1 MYLTDRSAPSGAD
14 TEQGRRRG
22 PGPKVAPVVLVLGT
36 VSLITDISSEM
47 VTAVLPLY
55 LVSTLGFTPLLFGT
69 LDGVYNGAG
78 ALVQLTGGH
87 LADRVRNHKLMAGL
101 GYGLSALC
109 KPLLLIASSLGA
121 LGTVLALDRT
131 GKGLRT
137 APRDAMISL
146 STPPENQGRAFGVHR
161 AMDTTG
167 AMLGPLAA
175 FLILSVATDG
185 YDAVFGVSA
194 CVAALGVI
202 VLVLFVPGR
211 EERARAGGEGARTG
225 GGGVRAG
232 GAGVRAGG
240 VGAAS
245 EGGGAA
251 AGGASVWTDGGGARA
266 DGAGGARADGAGGA
280 RADGASV
287 PTEGAGA
294 RAGGVGVPAGGA
306 GAATDRAGARA
317 GGAGAAL
324 DGGGV
329 PAGGAGAAT
338 DRAGV
343 RAGGGGVPAGGAGA
357 ATDRAG
363 ARADRAGAALDGVG
377 VPAGGAGAAPGAA
390 SVADGKRPVRV
401 REALALLRLP
411 RLRALA
417 GCAALLGLTTVSDA
431 FVYLLLQRRAGIGE
445 QWFTLLPL
453 GTAVVFLLLAV
464 PVGALADR
472 IGRRTVFLTGHM
484 GLLTA
489 YALLLWAPA
498 TPALPFL
505 VLALHGTFYA
515 ATDGVLPATLAD
527 IVPEQLRASGLAI
540 VGTCQALARFC
551 CSLAFGAAWTVW
563 GDGPAL
569 AGAAI
574 GLLCCAAVAGKL
586 LRPAAR
592 TR

>member
-1 MYLTDRSAPSGAD
+1 MYLTDRSASAQVD
-14 TEQGRRRG
+14 SEQGRRRG
-22 PGPKVAPVVLVLGT
+22 PGHRIAPVVLVLGS

-47 VTAVLPLY
+47 VAAVLPLY
-55 LVSTLGFTPLLFGT
+55 LVSTLGFTPLVFGT
-69 LDGVYNGAG
+69 LDGVYNGVS

-109 KPLLLIASSLGA
+109 KPLLLLVSSVGA

-146 STPPENQGRAFGVHR
+146 STPSGKQGRAFGVHR

-175 FLILSVATDG
+175 FFILRAAADG

-194 CVAALGVI
+194 CIAVLGVL

-211 EERARAGGEGARTG
+211 RRGAQ
-225 GGGVRAG
+225 
-232 GAGVRAGG
+232 
-240 VGAAS
+240 S
-245 EGGGAA
+245 E
-251 AGGASVWTDGGGARA
+251 SD
-266 DGAGGARADGAGGA
+266 D
-280 RADGASV
+280 
-287 PTEGAGA
+287 AGA
-294 RAGGVGVPAGGA
+294 V
-306 GAATDRAGARA
+306 D
-317 GGAGAAL
+317 
-324 DGGGV
+324 
-329 PAGGAGAAT
+329 
-338 DRAGV
+338 
-343 RAGGGGVPAGGAGA
+343 
-357 ATDRAG
+357 
-363 ARADRAGAALDGVG
+363 
-377 VPAGGAGAAPGAA
+377 APP
-390 SVADGKRPVRV
+390 PVRV

-411 RLRALA
+411 RLRAIA

-431 FVYLLLQRRAGIGE
+431 FVYLLLQRRAGIGDE
-445 QWFTLLPL
+445 WFPLLPL
-453 GTAVVFLLLAV
+453 GSAAVFLLLAV
-464 PVGALADR
+464 PLGALADR
-472 IGRRTVFLTGHM
+472 VGRRTVFVAGHISLLTG
-484 GLLTA
+484 
-489 YALLLWAPA
+489 YALLLWAPE

-515 ATDGVLPATLAD
+515 ATDGVLPAALAD

-540 VGTCQALARFC
+540 VGTSQALARFC

-569 AGAAI
+569 AGSAI
-574 GLLCCAAVAGKL
+574 GLLCCAAVAAKV
-586 LRPAAR
+586 LRPTGE